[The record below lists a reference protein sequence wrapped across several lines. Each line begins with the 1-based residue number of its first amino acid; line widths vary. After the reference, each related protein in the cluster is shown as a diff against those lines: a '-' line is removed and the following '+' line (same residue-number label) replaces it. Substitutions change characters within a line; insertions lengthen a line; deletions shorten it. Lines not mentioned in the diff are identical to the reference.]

1 MTRSAPGSAGRL
13 NTIDVE
19 RLEALLADG
28 RAVLID
34 VREPGEHRAERIP
47 DAVCVPLSRFD
58 AESVAEHVPD
68 AADRPLVL
76 HCASG
81 NRSRQAAQRLLDAGW
96 NEVTHLGSG
105 LRAWKQAGKA
115 TLEDPGAPIALERQV
130 RIAAGSLVFLGVVL
144 GLLWTPWAFALSAF
158 VGAGLV
164 FSGVTDTCGMGLLLS
179 KLWFNQR

>member
-1 MTRSAPGSAGRL
+1 MSGTASRS
-13 NTIDVE
+13 TE
-19 RLEALLADG
+19 RLETIDAQRLESLLAEG

-47 DAVCVPLSRFD
+47 GAVCVPLSRFD
-58 AESVAEHVPD
+58 ASAVAEQVPEGSE
-68 AADRPLVL
+68 RRVVL

-96 NEVTHLGSG
+96 QDVTHLGDG
-105 LRAWKQAGKA
+105 LRAWKAAGKA
-115 TLEDPGAPIALERQV
+115 THTDASAPIALDRQV
-130 RIAAGSLVFLGVVL
+130 RIAAGGLVVIGVVL
-144 GLLWTPWAFALSAF
+144 GLAWTPWALALSGF

-179 KLWFNQR
+179 KLWFNR